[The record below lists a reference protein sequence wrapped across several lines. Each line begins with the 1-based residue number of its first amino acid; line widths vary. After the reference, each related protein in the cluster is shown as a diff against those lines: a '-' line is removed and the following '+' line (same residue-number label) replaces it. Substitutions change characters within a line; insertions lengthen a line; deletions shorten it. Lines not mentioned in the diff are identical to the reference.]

1 MVLGLSML
9 QRFWLN
15 NYNGFQLLK
24 LSLLLITVLAGVS
37 AFIFGYFGDLNQRKL
52 RLSLIV
58 DVAVG
63 LITAAAAGLMMFFTS
78 IDLTDLYTLKTK
90 NIVEVTAL
98 TNDYK
103 LKLDSGKVIYA
114 DKSDVDISKSKND
127 ISYGTVLVK
136 QKRAGITDRDVRVFN
151 DHTDDL
157 WNDALRLKL
166 EDVSKPQIVLS
177 KSDQSRFA
185 KLKYK
190 QSMKLEP

>member
-9 QRFWLN
+9 QHFWLN

-58 DVAVG
+58 DIAVG
-63 LITAAAAGLMMFFTS
+63 LITAAAGLMMFFTS

-127 ISYGTVLVK
+127 ISYGTVLVE
-136 QKRAGITDRDVRVFN
+136 QKRAGITDRDVKVFN

-157 WNDALRLKL
+157 WNNALRLKL
-166 EDVSKPQIVLS
+166 EDVSKPRIVLS

-185 KLKYK
+185 NLKYK
-190 QSMKLEP
+190 QTMKLEP

>member
-1 MVLGLSML
+1 ML
-9 QRFWLN
+9 QHFWLN

-58 DVAVG
+58 DIAVG
-63 LITAAAAGLMMFFTS
+63 LITAAAGLMMFFTS

-136 QKRAGITDRDVRVFN
+136 QKRAGITDRDVKVFN

-157 WNDALRLKL
+157 WNNALRLKL

-185 KLKYK
+185 NLKYK
-190 QSMKLEP
+190 QTMKLEP